1 MCYHKNVLVFLLN
14 KLYEGSCMIIGVLKR
29 IAQTLWGKFE
39 SKQELMKFLLLAI
52 IMGLIICVYWSLR
65 PIKDTIFYV
74 IVGGNYIARAKIVS
88 LLVSFPLVI
97 FYSKLIDIFGRQK
110 VFYIL
115 TALYSLSMFAF
126 AWAFAH
132 PTIGLLNT
140 VSSWDRYIGW
150 AWYAYVESFGSLI
163 VALFWAIATDVTLP
177 EAAKRGFPL
186 IAFFAQLGNI
196 FGPKMV
202 GTALKS
208 KVFATSAPIVF
219 ICGCTVLVVGLL
231 MKLFNT
237 VIPQEDLK
245 GYSSKNPEA
254 SKEEAGFL
262 EGLKLLL
269 THKYLLGMFVIVS
282 TYELI
287 VTIIDNHFKRC
298 TFETYACEAEVGAY
312 LADYGYWTGVVA
324 LLCLIFGIS
333 NIQRKL
339 GMRVSLFTLP
349 ALVSLAVITLWLNP
363 YSLSVLFWIMVA
375 SKAVN
380 YAFNQPVL
388 KQLYIPTT
396 EDTKYKAQAW
406 IEAFGSRTS
415 KAGGAAVADWR
426 DSFTT
431 IAQYIT
437 MTSLLSFGLIGLWF
451 VIALYIANRFDK
463 AIKENKVVC

>member
-1 MCYHKNVLVFLLN
+1 MIT
-14 KLYEGSCMIIGVLKR
+14 GSLKR

-39 SKQELMKFLLLAI
+39 SKEELGKFLLLASI
-52 IMGLIICVYWSLR
+52 LGLIIFVYWGLR
-65 PIKDTIFYV
+65 PLKDTIFYV
-74 IVGGNYIARAKIVS
+74 IVGGKYVANAKIFS

-97 FYSKLIDIFGRQK
+97 AYSKLIDVFGRKK

-115 TALYSLSMFAF
+115 MAVYGVTMLGF

-140 VSSWDRYIGW
+140 ASSPDRYIGW
-150 AWYAYVESFGSLI
+150 AWYAYVESFGSLV

-196 FGPKMV
+196 FGPMFV
-202 GTALKS
+202 SFSLKNQI
-208 KVFATSAPIVF
+208 FATSAPIVF
-219 ICGCTVLVVGLL
+219 AAGCLVFVIGLL
-231 MKLFNT
+231 MKLFYA
-237 VIPQEDLK
+237 VVPQKDLM
-245 GYSSKNPEA
+245 GYASKAPEA
-254 SKEEAGFL
+254 AKEEAGFF
-262 EGLKLLL
+262 EGLKLLV
-269 THKYLLGMFVIVS
+269 TNKYLLGMFFIIA
-282 TYELI
+282 TYEVI

-298 TFETYACEAEVGAY
+298 TFEKFACEAGVGGY
-312 LADYGYWTGVVA
+312 LADNATWIGIVA
-324 LLCLIFGIS
+324 MLCIMFGIS
-333 NIQRKL
+333 NIQRQL
-339 GMRVSLFTLP
+339 GMRISLFTLP
-349 ALVSLAVITLWLNP
+349 VLVGITVLVLWLNP
-363 YSLSVLFWIMVA
+363 YNLNILAWIMIA

-415 KAGGAAVADWR
+415 KAAGAGVAQYR
-426 DSFTT
+426 DTFAT

-437 MTSLLSFGLIGLWF
+437 MTSLLSFGLIGFWF
-451 VIALYIANRFDK
+451 LIAYYMANKYDK